1 LRADHETREDT
12 QMKGPRITVT
22 CECGTETRAHYG
34 ERFSCEGCDRVYDTS
49 RIPSSDYER
58 LAAVVRRFRIAGW
71 AFGTVLALIAL
82 WLVLQRQPFVLLI
95 GLSSILFAWFTY
107 GRPFVRGRYRKAL
120 ATLPRWDLKAEPG
133 EGSG

>member
-1 LRADHETREDT
+1 MSGSRARAAIGCTTR
-12 QMKGPRITVT
+12 
-22 CECGTETRAHYG
+22 RAFRRATTSG
-34 ERFSCEGCDRVYDTS
+34 SQRSCAGS
-49 RIPSSDYER
+49 
-58 LAAVVRRFRIAGW
+58 AIAGW
-71 AFGTVLALIAL
+71 RSGPCLALIAL